1 MATTSVLPLHGIIPP
16 LVTPLAARDQLD
28 TDAVHAMVHHLMA
41 GRVHGIFAL
50 GSTGEGPGLSHR
62 LRAEMVRAT
71 TAAAAGRLPVIVG
84 ITDTSFTESLGL
96 AAVAADAGAAAVVAA
111 PPYYF
116 PMTQDEL
123 VRYYLDLAD
132 ALPLPLFLYNM
143 PAMTKVPIGTET
155 VRRVMDHPRI
165 IGIKDSSGDMLQVH
179 ALLQLA
185 RPGWP
190 VLVGQEQITG
200 EAVLLGASGGINAGA
215 NLEPATY
222 TALYEAA
229 RADDLAA
236 LRRHHGRILA
246 ISSALYS
253 IGHRPSSL
261 VRGIK
266 AALALMGLCP
276 GRTAEPFHAFTK
288 EESAELRSRM
298 EELGFPLRSA

>member
-16 LVTPLAARDQLD
+16 VVTPLAARDQLD
-28 TDAVHAMVHHLMA
+28 TDAVEAMVHHLMA
-41 GRVHGIFAL
+41 GGVHGIFAL

-71 TAAAAGRLPVIVG
+71 TTAAAGLLPVIVG
-84 ITDTSFTESLGL
+84 ITDTSFTESLEL

-155 VRRVMDHPRI
+155 VRRLMDHPRI

-229 RADDLAA
+229 RADDLAE

-253 IGHRPSSL
+253 IGNRPSSL

-276 GRTAEPFHAFTK
+276 DRTAEPFHAFTK

-298 EELGFPLRSA
+298 EGLGFPLRSA

>member
-16 LVTPLAARDQLD
+16 VVTPLAARDQLD
-28 TDAVHAMVHHLMA
+28 TASVDAIVHHLMT
-41 GRVHGIFAL
+41 GGVHGIFAL

-71 TAAAAGRLPVIVG
+71 MAAAAGRLPVIVG
-84 ITDTSFTESLGL
+84 ITDTSFTESLEL

-143 PAMTKVPIGTET
+143 PAMTKVPVSTET
-155 VRRVMDHPRI
+155 VRRIMDHPRI
-165 IGIKDSSGDMLQVH
+165 IGMKDSSGDMLQVH

-190 VLVGQEQITG
+190 VMVGQEQITG

-229 RADDLAA
+229 RAGDLAA

-246 ISSALYS
+246 ISSALYA
-253 IGHRPSSL
+253 IGNRPSSL

-276 GRTAEPFHAFTK
+276 DRMAEPFHAFTK
-288 EESAELRSRM
+288 EEAAELRSRM
-298 EELGFPLRSA
+298 EGLGFPIRSA